1 MTELEPH
8 KKFVE
13 MCQILRVLNA
23 VRDYTVGVPLTLV
36 QYPLTMIIKI
46 IMSLYSTNIMYT

>member
-1 MTELEPH
+1 MTGVESH
-8 KKFVE
+8 TKFVE

-36 QYPLTMIIKI
+36 QYPLRK
-46 IMSLYSTNIMYT
+46 